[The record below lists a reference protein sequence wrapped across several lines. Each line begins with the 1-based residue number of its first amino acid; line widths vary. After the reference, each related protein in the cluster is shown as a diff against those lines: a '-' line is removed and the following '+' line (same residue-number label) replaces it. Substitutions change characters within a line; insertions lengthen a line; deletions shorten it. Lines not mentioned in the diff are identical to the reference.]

1 MTVVSEP
8 IAVHFESRNWGNSM
22 KALSPELVEAA
33 LAPYPGLIERIRP
46 SYNADPARTDEF
58 LHAAEVVMFSGRM
71 PLAGLA
77 ERAPRLKWVQLTS
90 AGADQA
96 LKHLPKGVLLTNA
109 RGVHVT
115 RTREIATMAL
125 LMMNNHMPAFQ
136 SAQLRREWAPHS
148 ADPIAGKTVVV
159 LGMGALGGAVAEA
172 AQGLGLRVIGLS
184 RSGRP
189 HDSVDEAWT
198 MEHLQACFKR
208 ADFVVVTLPLTET
221 TRGCVDAAALDA
233 LPAHAQIL
241 NIGRSPVMDYGHLAQ
256 KLEAGELA
264 GAMLD
269 VFDEEPLPA
278 ESPLWSVKNLIVT
291 PHSWLD
297 YPSGYARLAM
307 EAFAEDLDNYVNGRP
322 MRRRVDPALGY

>member
-1 MTVVSEP
+1 MNRIS
-8 IAVHFESRNWGNSM
+8 VHFETRGQGYSL

-33 LAPYPGLIERIRP
+33 LAAYPGLIGRIRP
-46 SYNADPARTDEF
+46 SYNSDPARTDDF
-58 LHAAEVVMFSGRM
+58 LRGAEVVMFTGAM

-77 ERAPRLKWVQLTS
+77 ARAPRLKWLQLTS
-90 AGADQA
+90 AGADRA
-96 LKHLPKGVLLTNA
+96 LAHLPEGVILTNA

-136 SAQLRREWAPHS
+136 SAQLRREWAPRS
-148 ADPIAGKTVVV
+148 ADPIAGKVVVV
-159 LGMGALGGAVAEA
+159 LGLGALGGAVAEA
-172 AQGLGLRVIGLS
+172 AKALGLRVIGLS
-184 RSGRP
+184 RTGAAREN
-189 HDSVDEAWT
+189 VDEAWT
-198 MEHLQACFKR
+198 MAHLHACLAR
-208 ADFVVVTLPLTET
+208 ADFVVVTLPLTEA
-221 TRGCVDAAALDA
+221 TRGCLDAAALDA
-233 LPAHAQIL
+233 LPAHAQLL
-241 NIGRSPVMDYGHLAQ
+241 NIGRAPVMDYAHLAH

-278 ESPLWSVKNLIVT
+278 ESPLWRVPNLIVT

-307 EAFAEDLDNYVNGRP
+307 EAFAEDLDNYVHGRP
-322 MRRRVDPALGY
+322 LRRRVDPALGY